1 MIEKSE
7 RAWVLA
13 WGILAGLA
21 LYLLHR
27 WIVTLT
33 PETMRPHVL
42 WPLYILVISISLT
55 MQMMSSHRSEP
66 LMWISSVSFGLIMAA
81 ASSYIAFQTWT
92 GKAGPVEYRHPA
104 SALHILSVVS
114 TCWFVLM
121 PFAQHRLA
129 RKTWFGDY
137 GILFSNAWGNA
148 VKLATSILFVVL
160 FWGLL
165 FLWAGLFEILKIDL
179 ITHVLSKQI
188 FIYPATSLALS
199 IGLAL
204 YAAKEEVV
212 VGIYRAAL
220 NVLGSLLPLVALIA
234 TLFLLSLPF
243 TGIQGLW
250 RTGIATPLMTTLL
263 VAFVFFLNTA
273 WQDYRQGINLPGWL
287 LRFVSLCIFV
297 MPIYSMLCAY
307 SLGLR
312 VTQYGWSLGRFWG
325 AMIIVVLAIYSFGYA
340 VASMKRRVVWMDDA
354 RKVNIFA
361 AFAIC
366 VLLTLTATPLLDP
379 TRMVVDSQIERLMSG
394 KTAPDDFDFSY
405 LRFKS
410 GKYGNDRIHELA
422 DVSGH
427 AQNDRIRALAM
438 AQIKRKDA
446 PGRIFDVAT
455 LNESEMSQ
463 KIELY
468 PETAT
473 LEPQFLRALLKQ
485 INDRKM
491 MPRCFSSDFPCQ
503 VWLVDLDGDHVD
515 EIVFFDSFSSQVFGI
530 EDGAWVKL
538 GSVVSSG
545 QRAAVGRNVARALR
559 AGDAR
564 VVPNR
569 WQDFQLGPDRYSIV
583 GE

>member
-129 RKTWFGDY
+129 RTTWFGDY

-263 VAFVFFLNTA
+263 VRSSSSSIPHGRTIDKGSIFPA
-273 WQDYRQGINLPGWL
+273 GC
-287 LRFVSLCIFV
+287 FVSFR
-297 MPIYSMLCAY
+297 CA
-307 SLGLR
+307 S
-312 VTQYGWSLGRFWG
+312 S
-325 AMIIVVLAIYSFGYA
+325 SCP
-340 VASMKRRVVWMDDA
+340 S
-354 RKVNIFA
+354 
-361 AFAIC
+361 
-366 VLLTLTATPLLDP
+366 TACCAL
-379 TRMVVDSQIERLMSG
+379 
-394 KTAPDDFDFSY
+394 
-405 LRFKS
+405 
-410 GKYGNDRIHELA
+410 
-422 DVSGH
+422 
-427 AQNDRIRALAM
+427 IRSAC
-438 AQIKRKDA
+438 
-446 PGRIFDVAT
+446 
-455 LNESEMSQ
+455 E
-463 KIELY
+463 
-468 PETAT
+468 
-473 LEPQFLRALLKQ
+473 
-485 INDRKM
+485 
-491 MPRCFSSDFPCQ
+491 
-503 VWLVDLDGDHVD
+503 
-515 EIVFFDSFSSQVFGI
+515 
-530 EDGAWVKL
+530 
-538 GSVVSSG
+538 
-545 QRAAVGRNVARALR
+545 
-559 AGDAR
+559 
-564 VVPNR
+564 
-569 WQDFQLGPDRYSIV
+569 
-583 GE
+583 